1 METIGRSKRGNC
13 ALVFEFFFSIGQ
25 LVLVFAAYFSREWR
39 QLTLIIILP
48 CVPFFLF
55 IWYDF
60 FVARN
65 DYL

>member
-25 LVLVFAAYFSREWR
+25 LVLVLAAFFLREWR
-39 QLTLIIILP
+39 QLTMIIILP

-55 IWYDF
+55 IW
-60 FVARN
+60 
-65 DYL
+65 